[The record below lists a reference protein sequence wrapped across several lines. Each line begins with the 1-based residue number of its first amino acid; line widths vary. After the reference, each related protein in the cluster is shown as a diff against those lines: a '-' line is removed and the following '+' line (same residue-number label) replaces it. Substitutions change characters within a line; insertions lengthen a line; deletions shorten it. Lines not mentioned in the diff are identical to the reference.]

1 MIFFV
6 VEHNKVVGPDWSS
19 HRNFARNFASSVLSI
34 ENVVFF
40 LSMEHNNAHAL
51 MFFLGS
57 NNAQT

>member
-34 ENVVFF
+34 ENVVFVYG
-40 LSMEHNNAHAL
+40 A
-51 MFFLGS
+51 
-57 NNAQT
+57 